1 MENVRFTKYIFDFDG
16 TIMDTKEDVW
26 VSIGYACTRSGY
38 ELHDDF
44 RSNPVNLSLSI
55 REIFEIVSSGED
67 PDGFENFNSLLTHH
81 YRELNDFRFS
91 CLYAHMD
98 QLLSF
103 LTETGRTRIIVSNK
117 PLPPLLKILDRH
129 NLTRSFDAV
138 HSTDTPASP
147 SIPKS
152 SILKQ
157 IAQGQ
162 PEDCVYIGDS
172 FTDVLASKEN
182 HIFSVGV
189 LYGDGDQELLK
200 NARPDYL
207 VSSSA
212 ELFDL
217 VISWESSSNASN

>member
-1 MENVRFTKYIFDFDG
+1 
-16 TIMDTKEDVW
+16 MDTKEDVW

-38 ELHDDF
+38 ELHDNF
-44 RSNPVNLSLSI
+44 RSNPVNLSLGI
-55 REIFEIVSSGED
+55 REIFEIVSSGKD

-91 CLYAHMD
+91 CLYPHMD

-129 NLTRSFDAV
+129 NLTRCFDAV

-182 HIFSVGV
+182 HICSVGV

-217 VISWESSSNASN
+217 VMSWESSSAASN

>member
-1 MENVRFTKYIFDFDG
+1 MRFTKYIFDFDG
-16 TIMDTKEDVW
+16 TIMDTKDDVW
-26 VSIGYACTRSGY
+26 VSIGYACARSGY
-38 ELHDDF
+38 ELHDSF
-44 RSNPVNLSLSI
+44 RSNPVNLSLGI
-55 REIFEIVSSGED
+55 REIFEIISSGKD
-67 PDGFENFNSLLTHH
+67 PDGFEKFNSLLTHH
-81 YRELNDFRFS
+81 YREINDFKYS
-91 CLYAHMD
+91 CLYAQMD

-117 PLPPLLKILDRH
+117 PLPPLLKILDHH

-138 HSTDTPASP
+138 HSTDTPDTP

-157 IAQGQ
+157 LVQDQ

-182 HIFSVGV
+182 HICSVGV
-189 LYGDGDQELLK
+189 LYGDGDKELLK

-207 VSSSA
+207 VSSSS

-217 VISWESSSNASN
+217 VMSWESNSAASN

>member
-1 MENVRFTKYIFDFDG
+1 MRFTKYIFDFDG
-16 TIMDTKEDVW
+16 TIMDTKDDVW
-26 VSIGYACTRSGY
+26 VSIGYACARSGY

-55 REIFEIVSSGED
+55 REIFEIISSGKD
-67 PDGFENFNSLLTHH
+67 PDGFEKFNSLLTHH
-81 YRELNDFRFS
+81 YREINDFKYS
-91 CLYAHMD
+91 CLYAQMD

-138 HSTDTPASP
+138 HSTDTPDTPAVT
-147 SIPKS
+147 KS

-157 IAQGQ
+157 LVQDQ

-182 HIFSVGV
+182 HICSVGV
-189 LYGDGDQELLK
+189 LYGDGNKELLK

-207 VSSSA
+207 VSSSS

-217 VISWESSSNASN
+217 VMSWESSSAASN